1 MCGDIRLLLAT
12 TMNDA
17 FMPQIKV
24 LIAFYHWFLAYFYY
38 PILNSVHAY
47 DSTRVIHVCHPFAC
61 LRLYAFKIRILIRF
75 QFNYNFHIV
84 LHCLSEVDQTGKCA
98 QRPGVHLL
106 HMLVELA

>member
-1 MCGDIRLLLAT
+1 MCSDIRLLLAT

-24 LIAFYHWFLAYFYY
+24 LIAFHHWFLAYFCY

-47 DSTRVIHVCHPFAC
+47 NSNRVIHVCQPFAY

-75 QFNYNFHIV
+75 QFNYNFHII
-84 LHCLSEVDQTGKCA
+84 LHCLSEEDQTGKCV
-98 QRPGVHLL
+98 QHPGVHLF